1 MEHSI
6 EWNGKLNSM
15 ISSIVIFG
23 LLSGHLLFDVLV
35 SLLGSRR
42 NIGFGWA
49 FILSVIFTPLIGFIL
64 VLLSEPLPQG
74 VEPKYG
80 CLGYSFGCLGAVFM
94 VLIITMILLGT
105 LVAFLPL

>member
-1 MEHSI
+1 
-6 EWNGKLNSM
+6 M

-35 SLLGSRR
+35 GLLGSRR

-105 LVAFLPL
+105 LAAFLPL